1 MKKKPSFV
9 NNNNHSKDILTILIL
24 ILAALIIPGCTSSSI
39 PTSIPTP
46 FQPTQ
51 EQIPSSELPQPE
63 VPPIGATLTPF
74 PTLGNT
80 TNWREP
86 EASRSIVFA
95 LPASTGGQDIY
106 LLSPQAEPPLR
117 LANIT
122 DELLLRVAASPDGKY
137 LAIHTSPRTTG
148 YNQSLTLLSLSDYK
162 LKPVVQESW
171 IISWSWSTDG
181 KRIAFSE
188 SREAGM
194 LNIYILDVETGSMDL
209 VFDGAGGGKWDVKGW
224 VMSDQMLLVS
234 HLAGGG
240 LMIDQALLIDV
251 SSKQTEIIYSDSN
264 KLTGNIIPVAG
275 GQVALV
281 SQREKMGDLKAKLLV
296 LDLNTG
302 QSTVLVDPESPYSSI
317 INGPILSPDN
327 RYAAF
332 MSVSSAEKGVDAIV
346 NIMLLDVTTGETS
359 VVFQGSYASSR
370 VLAWASDTVLIVSNL
385 GEEMD
390 QTLYSIHTDGSHP
403 QKILTISGG
412 QFLTTIP

>member
-9 NNNNHSKDILTILIL
+9 NNKNHSKDILTILIL

-63 VPPIGATLTPF
+63 VPPIGATLTPV

-80 TNWREP
+80 VNWREP

-122 DELLLRVAASPDGKY
+122 DELLRVAASPDGKY
-137 LAIHTSPRTTG
+137 LAIHTSPHMG
-148 YNQSLTLLSLSDYK
+148 VYNDSLTLLSLSDYK
-162 LKPVVQESW
+162 LKPVVQESR
-171 IISWSWSTDG
+171 ITSWSWSTDG

-188 SREAGM
+188 SREAGRPV
-194 LNIYILDVETGSMDL
+194 NIYILDVETGSMDL
-209 VFDGAGGGKWDVKGW
+209 VYDGGGGWWDVQGW

-240 LMIDQALLIDV
+240 LLIDQALLIDV
-251 SSKQTEIIYSDSN
+251 SSKEREIIYSDSN
-264 KLTGNIIPVAG
+264 KLTGKFIPVAG
-275 GQVALV
+275 GQVLV
-281 SQREKMGDLKAKLLV
+281 SQLEKMGDPKAKLLF

-302 QSTVLVDPESPYSSI
+302 ESTVLIDPESPYSLI
-317 INGPILSPDN
+317 INGPILSPDG

-332 MSVSSAEKGVDAIV
+332 MSESSAEKGADTIV
-346 NIMLLDVTTGETS
+346 SIMLLDITTGETS
-359 VVFQGSYASSR
+359 VVFQGNYAVSR
-370 VLAWASDTVLIVSNL
+370 VLAWASDKVLIVSNL

-390 QTLYSIHTDGSHP
+390 QTLYSIHTDGSHS

-412 QFLTTIP
+412 WFLTTIP

>member
-1 MKKKPSFV
+1 
-9 NNNNHSKDILTILIL
+9 
-24 ILAALIIPGCTSSSI
+24 
-39 PTSIPTP
+39 
-46 FQPTQ
+46 
-51 EQIPSSELPQPE
+51 
-63 VPPIGATLTPF
+63 
-74 PTLGNT
+74 
-80 TNWREP
+80 
-86 EASRSIVFA
+86 
-95 LPASTGGQDIY
+95 
-106 LLSPQAEPPLR
+106 
-117 LANIT
+117 
-122 DELLLRVAASPDGKY
+122 
-137 LAIHTSPRTTG
+137 
-148 YNQSLTLLSLSDYK
+148 
-162 LKPVVQESW
+162 
-171 IISWSWSTDG
+171 
-181 KRIAFSE
+181 
-188 SREAGM
+188 
-194 LNIYILDVETGSMDL
+194 
-209 VFDGAGGGKWDVKGW
+209 
-224 VMSDQMLLVS
+224 
-234 HLAGGG
+234 
-240 LMIDQALLIDV
+240 MIDQALLIDV

-281 SQREKMGDLKAKLLV
+281 SQLEKMGDPKTKLLI

-302 QSTVLVDPESPYSSI
+302 ESTVLVDPESPYSSI

-346 NIMLLDVTTGETS
+346 SIMLLDVTTGETS

>member
-1 MKKKPSFV
+1 MKKMPSFV

-39 PTSIPTP
+39 PTSIPTL

-63 VPPIGATLTPF
+63 VPPIGATLTPV

-86 EASRSIVFA
+86 EASRSIVFG

-122 DELLLRVAASPDGKY
+122 DEVLLVAASPDGKY
-137 LAIHTSPRTTG
+137 LAIHTSPHTG
-148 YNQSLTLLSLSDYK
+148 VYNQSLTLLSLSDYK
-162 LKPVVQESW
+162 LKPVVQEPW
-171 IISWSWSTDG
+171 ITSLSWSTDG

-188 SREAGM
+188 SREAGT
-194 LNIYILDVETGSMDL
+194 LNISIFDVETGSMDL
-209 VFDGAGGGKWDVKGW
+209 VFEGAGGGMWNVEGW

-240 LMIDQALLIDV
+240 LLIDQALLIDV

-264 KLTGNIIPVAG
+264 KLTGRIIPVAG

-281 SQREKMGDLKAKLLV
+281 NQLEKMGDPKAKLRL
-296 LDLNTG
+296 LDLSTG
-302 QSTVLVDPESPYSSI
+302 QSTVLVDPESPYSLI

-346 NIMLLDVTTGETS
+346 SIMLLDITTGETS
-359 VVFQGSYASSR
+359 VVLQGNYASSQL
-370 VLAWASDTVLIVSNL
+370 LAWASDKVLIVSNL

-412 QFLTTIP
+412 RFLTTIP